1 MRRNNVL
8 AMLSGIATLVFGVVG
23 VLTRGHPLAVIG
35 ATASVV
41 SLLVWG
47 VKAQGRRNALTIMT
61 VALGSGL
68 LFFHFDNFWGVVV
81 SALVVVWAAFG
92 LLPFIDGIWRL
103 KVGFV
108 ASVFLGALVALWPT
122 VDGFLPTEK
131 SPAAAEP
138 AWLAPFAR
146 AGRAIGMHLHCPAY
160 IKNNI
165 SFAIAPGLDLSG
177 GLRLVYTVE
186 VDEAIRDKRD
196 HIADEMR
203 QELATLFG
211 LHSGEGRIK
220 HEELSNLDT
229 KAHVSQPEA
238 ALIRLKFKDKA
249 DKSKIDDRFTKKFLS
264 ELAETQGPA
273 DDEITFKIRAD
284 VESQIRDRAVAQ
296 AKDTVSR
303 RVDELGLRE
312 AAVTTRDED
321 IIVEVPGS
329 NEESFRDIKDT
340 IRRTARLEFKMVDD
354 AVSEKVFGPPALKG
368 DELPEGEGI
377 AQYQDIAP
385 DGLDSFGKKR
395 SVKGYYARMSCQ
407 PPKYASE
414 TTSECLGRFKAWAKT
429 LAVPDDHTVGFMSV
443 TEPVEGT
450 EPLQFKQV
458 GWRTLYLFA
467 RAELTGDYITDA
479 SIGQD
484 QQNFGQYYV
493 SLSFSPAGADRF
505 EEVTGANVNR
515 RFAIILDDIV
525 DSDPVIRQK
534 IGGGRAQITM
544 GAGDPEKQL
553 HDARQL
559 ELVLRSGAL
568 PAPITP
574 SSESTIGPSLGR
586 DSIQQAAKGA
596 LLGSTAV
603 LLFMLMYYRKS
614 GVVADLAVL
623 FNLML
628 QLAVLASLSATMTL
642 PGIAGLALTIG
653 MSVDANVLINE
664 RIREELRAGKS
675 VRSAVEAG
683 YTRAFPSI
691 IDGHMT
697 VLISGLILSTY
708 GSGPVKGFAYTLMVG
723 IACSLFTG
731 VFCTRLVFD
740 WWVRGAKVKRL
751 SVGAEF

>member
-8 AMLSGIATLVFGVVG
+8 AILSGVAALVLAVVAI
-23 VLTRGHPLAVIG
+23 LTRGHPLAVVG

-41 SLLVWG
+41 SLLSWA
-47 VKAQGRRNALTIMT
+47 VKAPGRRTPLVVIAA
-61 VALGSGL
+61 ALGSGL
-68 LFFHFDNFWGVVV
+68 LFFHFDSFWGVVV
-81 SALVVVWAAFG
+81 SALVAVWAAFG
-92 LLPFIDGIWRL
+92 LLPFIDGVWRL

-131 SPAAAEP
+131 SQVPAEP
-138 AWLAPFAR
+138 AWLAPLAR
-146 AGRAIGMHLHCPAY
+146 AGRAAGMLLHCPAY
-160 IKNNI
+160 IRNNI

-220 HEELSNLDT
+220 HEELANLDT
-229 KAHVSQPEA
+229 KVHVSQPEA

-264 ELAETQGPA
+264 ELAETQGPG

-354 AVSEKVFGPPALKG
+354 AASDKVFGPPALKG

-385 DGLDSFGKKR
+385 DGLDSSAHKK

-407 PPKYASE
+407 PPKYPSE

-429 LAVPDDHTVGFMSV
+429 LTVPDDHTVGPSRSNSSK
-443 TEPVEGT
+443 
-450 EPLQFKQV
+450 L
-458 GWRTLYLFA
+458 
-467 RAELTGDYITDA
+467 
-479 SIGQD
+479 
-484 QQNFGQYYV
+484 
-493 SLSFSPAGADRF
+493 AGARC
-505 EEVTGANVNR
+505 T
-515 RFAIILDDIV
+515 
-525 DSDPVIRQK
+525 S
-534 IGGGRAQITM
+534 
-544 GAGDPEKQL
+544 
-553 HDARQL
+553 
-559 ELVLRSGAL
+559 
-568 PAPITP
+568 
-574 SSESTIGPSLGR
+574 
-586 DSIQQAAKGA
+586 
-596 LLGSTAV
+596 
-603 LLFMLMYYRKS
+603 
-614 GVVADLAVL
+614 
-623 FNLML
+623 
-628 QLAVLASLSATMTL
+628 
-642 PGIAGLALTIG
+642 
-653 MSVDANVLINE
+653 
-664 RIREELRAGKS
+664 LRA
-675 VRSAVEAG
+675 
-683 YTRAFPSI
+683 PS
-691 IDGHMT
+691 
-697 VLISGLILSTY
+697 
-708 GSGPVKGFAYTLMVG
+708 
-723 IACSLFTG
+723 
-731 VFCTRLVFD
+731 
-740 WWVRGAKVKRL
+740 
-751 SVGAEF
+751 